1 MAQVII
7 GDRATELLKAQT
19 RLSELEAVSERTPKI
34 ERQIASWRRAVEGLS
49 QPLPAEIAAAARSAD
64 AQRLLESTDHVEY
77 RIATP
82 ERTPS
87 PAWLAWRE
95 QLREVVRGVR
105 MEIPE
110 EPQRYTDAPT
120 PPLMPADLAAL
131 ALPDES
137 LADLKVRLLTELTRL
152 RSMAVGRLD
161 MTDAERAM
169 LTTLEG
175 QVAQQ
180 WFSS

>member
-1 MAQVII
+1 MDNEEHGQ
-7 GDRATELLKAQT
+7 LKAAAW
-19 RLSELEAVSERTPKI
+19 RILVS
-34 ERQIASWRRAVEGLS
+34 V
-49 QPLPAEIAAAARSAD
+49 
-64 AQRLLESTDHVEY
+64 DHVDAKAEDENLT
-77 RIATP
+77 IAP
-82 ERTPS
+82 NWR
-87 PAWLAWRE
+87 AWRT

-105 MEIPE
+105 MQIPE

-120 PPLMPADLAAL
+120 PPLMPADLAAF

>member
-1 MAQVII
+1 MLIERTILKQIVVMPNEKII
-7 GDRATELLKAQT
+7 HVQWATQILRNDAV
-19 RLSELEAVSERTPKI
+19 VSETLT
-34 ERQIASWRRAVEGLS
+34 RRAYASNDQAAFMAEVENS
-49 QPLPAEIAAAARSAD
+49 AAYVAAAGWAPLSSA
-64 AQRLLESTDHVEY
+64 
-77 RIATP
+77 
-82 ERTPS
+82 
-87 PAWLAWRE
+87 
-95 QLREVVRGVR
+95 
-105 MEIPE
+105 
-110 EPQRYTDAPT
+110 
-120 PPLMPADLAAL
+120 PLMPADLAAL

>member
-1 MAQVII
+1 MAVYVDLRGVQRPEFSGRTLPDGINCVLLDPPSCAHVWTGTEWI
-7 GDRATELLKAQT
+7 DPEFMLRTQARLSAQAQELLK
-19 RLSELEAVSERTPKI
+19 K
-34 ERQIASWRRAVEGLS
+34 
-49 QPLPAEIAAAARSAD
+49 
-64 AQRLLESTDHVEY
+64 TDHVEY

-87 PAWLAWRE
+87 FAWLAWRE

-105 MEIPE
+105 MEIQE
-110 EPQRYTDAPT
+110 EPQRYRDAPAA
-120 PPLMPADLAAL
+120 PLMPADLAAL

-137 LADLKVRLLTELTRL
+137 LADLKTRLLTELTTL
-152 RSMAVGRLD
+152 RSMAVGQIP
-161 MTDAERAM
+161 MTDEQRAM

-180 WFSS
+180 WFTS

>member
-1 MAQVII
+1 MPDAEVNKWHAAMRLHATDYVVI
-7 GDRATELLKAQT
+7 KAQ
-19 RLSELEAVSERTPKI
+19 ERS
-34 ERQIASWRRAVEGLS
+34 QILA
-49 QPLPAEIAAAARSAD
+49 
-64 AQRLLESTDHVEY
+64 
-77 RIATP
+77 
-82 ERTPS
+82 

-110 EPQRYTDAPT
+110 EPQRYMDAPT
-120 PPLMPADLAAL
+120 APLMPADLAAL

>member
-1 MAQVII
+1 MPRINPYEPNL
-7 GDRATELLKAQT
+7 DRDG
-19 RLSELEAVSERTPKI
+19 SVSLDV
-34 ERQIASWRRAVEGLS
+34 S
-49 QPLPAEIAAAARSAD
+49 PAFLT
-64 AQRLLESTDHVEY
+64 AQRVSLAKQLLQKTDYVEL
-77 RIATP
+77 RRNTP
-82 ERTPS
+82 DRTLS
-87 PAWLAWRE
+87 DDWMTWRE

-110 EPQRYTDAPT
+110 EPPRYANAPAA
-120 PPLMPADLAAL
+120 PFMPADLAAL

-161 MTDAERAM
+161 MTEAERAM

>member
-1 MAQVII
+1 MTGYKRSI
-7 GDRATELLKAQT
+7 
-19 RLSELEAVSERTPKI
+19 LEEI
-34 ERQIASWRRAVEGLS
+34 ERLETMLFRNNFEDSDGITLYFPESAAERRIKLQALFGEPMVNTKIA
-49 QPLPAEIAAAARSAD
+49 
-64 AQRLLESTDHVEY
+64 
-77 RIATP
+77 
-82 ERTPS
+82 
-87 PAWLAWRE
+87 
-95 QLREVVRGVR
+95 
-105 MEIPE
+105 
-110 EPQRYTDAPT
+110 
-120 PPLMPADLAAL
+120 PLMPADLAAL

-137 LADLKVRLLTELTRL
+137 LADLKVRLLTDLTRL

>member
-1 MAQVII
+1 MATHIFDGPSATLTVLENARVLDVVSCSDGEFLVI
-7 GDRATELLKAQT
+7 
-19 RLSELEAVSERTPKI
+19 S
-34 ERQIASWRRAVEGLS
+34 
-49 QPLPAEIAAAARSAD
+49 AAATGHVSLAPVQDLEREKRGLAARARIELSN
-64 AQRLLESTDHVEY
+64 TDHVEY
-77 RIATP
+77 RVATP

-120 PPLMPADLAAL
+120 APLMPADLAAL

>member
-1 MAQVII
+1 MGADMINDETTRQLMNVKAAASVRLHSTDYVVI
-7 GDRATELLKAQT
+7 KAQ
-19 RLSELEAVSERTPKI
+19 ER
-34 ERQIASWRRAVEGLS
+34 S
-49 QPLPAEIAAAARSAD
+49 QMLA
-64 AQRLLESTDHVEY
+64 
-77 RIATP
+77 
-82 ERTPS
+82 

-105 MEIPE
+105 TEIPE